1 MNTNYS
7 CQNRLFLIED
17 LEESTLETLGSAL
30 MIDPLVLADHL
41 FTYHFSQ
48 THTIP
53 HRKLPSLINPERS
66 FTLRYYEIRET
77 GHRVADA
84 QAGRRRTF
92 ARASRQI
99 ESWQDLAEYQKET
112 SVDLVR
118 HNISFWCDEGL
129 GRDKQQGA
137 WNAILLV
144 DPPINSQPVAGKSDG
159 YYVLEKN
166 EHKPW
171 HPRIETSKPF
181 RGGYSDLRPWQS
193 GHKFTAPS
201 RRSLFDD
208 IIFYWLNADK
218 HEVDSVFQNCVN
230 TTLFAQQIVASHWYE
245 LLDLQLKT
253 LSNLDLTSKSKSDG
267 SAGQTLSTS
276 EWREELNYYNKR
288 LSLLG
293 LLQRRLMWY
302 KQEILL
308 NLERMGFTPGESPDR
323 AVASSLRIMGRDFQA
338 ILHELD
344 LRESRVDNLA
354 GVVTDSI
361 NLSNALRSVQDAR
374 IGLQLS
380 IVGAIFFPIT
390 LVAAVFSMGGDYTPG
405 ANKFWLPWAVAI
417 PLVLIL
423 ILMIWQSRRAR
434 S

>member
-7 CQNRLFLIED
+7 CQNRLFLLED
-17 LEESTLETLGSAL
+17 LEESKLETLGSAL
-30 MIDPLVLADHL
+30 MIDPLVLADQL

-53 HRKLPSLINPERS
+53 HRKLPSVIDAERS
-66 FTLRYYEIRET
+66 FTLRYYELRGT
-77 GHRVADA
+77 GHRTADA
-84 QAGRRRTF
+84 QTSRRRTF

-99 ESWQDLAEYQKET
+99 ESWKDLAEYQKET
-112 SVDLVR
+112 IVDLVR

-129 GRDKQQGA
+129 GRDKNQGA

-144 DPPINSQPVAGKSDG
+144 DPPINSQPVAGKQDG
-159 YYVLEKN
+159 YYVLVKDG
-166 EHKPW
+166 HKPW
-171 HPRIETSKPF
+171 QPRIETSKPF

-193 GHKFTAPS
+193 SHTPTAPS

-208 IIFYWLNADK
+208 IIFYWLNAKK
-218 HEVDSVFQNCVN
+218 HDVESIFENCVN

-245 LLDLQLKT
+245 LLDLQLKP
-253 LSNLDLTSKSKSDG
+253 LSNLDLTSKSKSG
-267 SAGQTLSTS
+267 SAGQTLSTA

-302 KQEILL
+302 KQEMLL
-308 NLERMGFTPGESPDR
+308 SLERLGFTPGELPSS

-390 LVAAVFSMGGDYTPG
+390 LVAAIFSMGDDYAPG
-405 ANKFWLPWAVAI
+405 AKKFWLPWVVAI

-423 ILMIWQSRRAR
+423 ILMMWQTRRPR
-434 S
+434 